1 MHKLGGFLAGFAVAG
16 LMAGALPVAA
26 QEIPNEGPVE
36 TRTVLSVEAKQP
48 VPLDPKQIKVEVNGR
63 QTALTSLTRI
73 QPATAQV
80 AILIDDGLRSSFG
93 IQIDDLK
100 KFITSLP
107 GGTQVFVGYMRNGGV
122 TGAQGF
128 SADHASVAKSV
139 RIPLSAPGISASP
152 YFCLSD
158 FVKRWPSNSN
168 GARFVLMLTNGV
180 DPYNGSTSLM
190 NQTSPYVEAA
200 QRDAQRAGVS
210 VSAIAYADAGV
221 RGGSASFSGQSYLQ
235 QVADATGGRSYYN
248 GTFNPVSLS
257 PYLDEFRSAIAE
269 SYAATFM
276 ASALRGKGNTLTRL
290 KISTSQKGLKVHAP
304 EAVHP
309 GSGAE

>member
-1 MHKLGGFLAGFAVAG
+1 MQRVNRYFARFAALGL
-16 LMAGALPVAA
+16 LAGALPMGA

-36 TRTVLSVEAKQP
+36 TRTVLSVEAKKP

-93 IQIDDLK
+93 IQINDLK

-107 GGTQVFVGYMRNGGV
+107 GGTQVLVGYMRNGTV
-122 TGAQGF
+122 TGTKGF
-128 SADHASVAKSV
+128 SADHALMAKSV
-139 RIPLSAPGISASP
+139 RLPLSAPGISASP

-158 FVKRWPSNSN
+158 FVKRWPSNAN

-210 VSAIAYADAGV
+210 VSAIAYTDADV
-221 RGGSASFSGQSYLQ
+221 RGDSASFSGQSYLQ
-235 QVADATGGRSYYN
+235 QVADATGGRSFYN
-248 GTFNPVSLS
+248 GSFNPVSLS
-257 PYLDEFRSAIAE
+257 PFLAEFRSYIAE

-276 ASALRGKGNTLTRL
+276 ASTAHEKGNTLTRL